1 MAALVAKPQ
10 DPLRLQNWQ
19 DMTGLHGVNVRL
31 DDDAGRLRGA
41 HHQMN
46 RACPKVNRPTMR
58 SPTEDLALGAGT
70 HPKGD
75 EATHDTRRTLE
86 PNDACGLPTL
96 HGVETTQFAA
106 ACRTGLQIRNHS

>member
-1 MAALVAKPQ
+1 MAKPQ

-86 PNDACGLPTL
+86 PNDACGLPTM

-106 ACRTGLQIRNHS
+106 AGLNTLQIRNHS

>member
-1 MAALVAKPQ
+1 VAASVAKPQ
-10 DPLRLQNWQ
+10 VALRLQNWQ
-19 DMTGLHGVNVRL
+19 DMTGLRGVDVRL

-75 EATHDTRRTLE
+75 EATHDTGCTLE
-86 PNDACGLPTL
+86 SNDAGGLPTL
-96 HGVETTQFAA
+96 HGIETTQFAA
-106 ACRTGLQIRNHS
+106 ARVDSLQIRNHS